1 MAMTTTMAMT
11 IAAVTSAVSAGVGA
25 YASYASGK
33 AQSDQAEYQAEMAKK
48 QGELSEL
55 SARQEAAD
63 LEREAQRTRAR
74 QLTQGAAAGVS
85 VSSGGSLWDVI
96 SNSAKLAETERQ
108 GTLRAGRL
116 NKEAYG
122 VEAQSYKAAASAA
135 KTGGWL
141 KAGSSLLDGVSNVMV
156 YGNKAGWFEDNTV
169 IDG

>member
-25 YASYASGK
+25 YSAYASGK

-63 LEREAQRTRAR
+63 IEREAQRTRAR

-85 VSSGGSLWDVI
+85 VSNGGSLWDVI
-96 SNSAKLAETERQ
+96 ANSAKIAETERQ

-116 NKEAYG
+116 NKESYG
-122 VEAQSYKAAASAA
+122 VEAQGYKAAASAA
-135 KTGGWL
+135 ETGGWL
-141 KAGSSLLDGVSNVMV
+141 KAGTSLLGGVSSVMS
-156 YGNKAGWFEDNTV
+156 YGNKAGWFEDNTA
-169 IDG
+169 IE

>member
-1 MAMTTTMAMT
+1 MAMTTATAMT

-33 AQSDQAEYQAEMAKK
+33 AQSEQAEYQAEMAKK

-63 LEREAQRTRAR
+63 IEREAQRTRAR

-96 SNSAKLAETERQ
+96 ANSAKIAEAERQ

-116 NKEAYG
+116 NKESYG
-122 VEAQSYKAAASAA
+122 VEAQSYKAAASTA

-141 KAGSSLLDGVSNVMV
+141 KAGASLLGGVSSVMS
-156 YGNKAGWFEDNTV
+156 YGNKAGWFEDNTA
-169 IDG
+169 IE

>member
-25 YASYASGK
+25 YSAYASGK

-55 SARQEAAD
+55 AARQEAAD
-63 LEREAQRTRAR
+63 IEREAQRTRAR
-74 QLTQGAAAGVS
+74 QITEGAAAGVS
-85 VSSGGSLWDVI
+85 VSSGGTLWDI
-96 SNSAKLAETERQ
+96 IANSAKIAETERQ
-108 GTLRAGRL
+108 NTLRAGRL

-122 VEAQSYKAAASAA
+122 VEAQGYNAAASAA

-141 KAGSSLLDGVSNVMV
+141 KAGSSLLGGVPSVMS
-156 YGNKAGWFEDNTV
+156 YGNKAGWFEDNTA
-169 IDG
+169 IN

>member
-1 MAMTTTMAMT
+1 MT

-55 SARQEAAD
+55 SARQEAAQLQLD
-63 LEREAQRTRAR
+63 AQRTRAR
-74 QLTQGAAAGVS
+74 QVTEGAAAGVS
-85 VSSGGSLWDVI
+85 VSSGGTLWDVI
-96 SNSAKLAETERQ
+96 ANSAKTAETERQ
-108 GTLRAGRL
+108 NTLRAGQL

-141 KAGSSLLDGVSNVMV
+141 KAGTSLLNGVSNVMV
-156 YGNKAGWFEDNTV
+156 YGNKAGWFEDNTA
-169 IDG
+169 IE

>member
-1 MAMTTTMAMT
+1 MALTTSMAMS

-25 YASYASGK
+25 ISAIMQGQ
-33 AQSDQAEYQAEMAKK
+33 AQSDQAEYQAAMAKK

-63 LEREAQRTRAR
+63 IEREAQRTRAR

-96 SNSAKLAETERQ
+96 ANSAKLAETERQ
-108 GTLRAGRL
+108 NTLRAGRL
-116 NKEAYG
+116 NKESYN
-122 VEAQSYKAAASAA
+122 VEAQSYEAAASAS

-141 KAGSSLLDGVSNVMV
+141 KAGTSLLGGVSSVMT
-156 YGNKAGWFEDNTV
+156 YGNKAGWFEE
-169 IDG
+169 

>member
-63 LEREAQRTRAR
+63 IEREAQRTRAR

-85 VSSGGSLWDVI
+85 VSNGGSLWDVI
-96 SNSAKLAETERQ
+96 ANSAKIAETERQ

-116 NKEAYG
+116 NKESYG

-141 KAGSSLLDGVSNVMV
+141 KAGTSLLDGVSNVMV